1 MPTSQCLDECS
12 SIIKDAAACK
22 LFYRPLL
29 LGKMPIARQA
39 AANAYSEGLHFL
51 KERLLSIR
59 VMSLF

>member
-12 SIIKDAAACK
+12 PSTKDAAACK
-22 LFYRPLL
+22 FCYRPLL
-29 LGKMPIARQA
+29 LGKMPRARQA
-39 AANAYSEGLHFL
+39 AANAYSEGLNFL